1 MFQAHAL
8 IENLLFTIVPVLK
21 KRDSVT
27 SDNMDTSKDY
37 TSGFFNFMK
46 KATTP
51 VQTVDTIIERLDA
64 EGFSK
69 LDLNEQ
75 WNFSASGKYWLSPYP
90 SMIIAFT
97 IGKSDSL
104 TKSMRIIAAHT
115 DNPAFRIK
123 PNPEVSS
130 EGMLTLNVERYG
142 GPILNTWFDRP
153 LSIAGRI
160 AVKSDEVL
168 KPKVIHLDFQRPI
181 LTLPNLAIHMNPGP
195 NQSTEIKVQKEMQP
209 LLTRLMEDE
218 VKDNYLLDLVAKEI
232 GINAEEILDMDLNVY
247 CCEEGMLVG
256 LKEEFVSCPRIDD
269 LSMVYAAMEAL
280 VASDNNSGINI
291 AAFMDNEEVGSMTKQ
306 GADSV
311 LLSSILEKIH
321 AGIEGIDQRSE
332 CQVKDYFVISA
343 DGAHGLHP
351 NYAEKNDITNKP
363 VMNKGITIKISGS
376 RSYASEVETIAAF
389 QQLCNKA
396 GVKYQKFVNHSDQR
410 GGTTLGPLLSKYL
423 PVHVV
428 DVGVPMLA
436 MHSTRELMGK
446 QDFLDSIEVFRTFFQ
461 LE

>member
-1 MFQAHAL
+1 MDNSRDYISDFFQF
-8 IENLLFTIVPVLK
+8 I
-21 KRDSVT
+21 
-27 SDNMDTSKDY
+27 
-37 TSGFFNFMK
+37 K

-51 VQTVDTIIERLDA
+51 VQTVDTIIERLHA

-69 LDLNEQ
+69 LDMDEQ
-75 WNFSASGKYWLSPYP
+75 WNLSASGKYWLSPYP
-90 SMIIAFT
+90 SMIVAFT
-97 IGKSDSL
+97 IGSNDSL
-104 TKSMRIIAAHT
+104 TKGMKIIAAHT

-123 PNPEVSS
+123 PNPEVNI

-168 KPKVIHLDFQRPI
+168 KPKVIHLDFQKPI
-181 LTLPNLAIHMNPGP
+181 LTLPNLAIHMNPEVNKG
-195 NQSTEIKVQKEMQP
+195 TEIKVQKEMQP
-209 LLTRLMEDE
+209 LLTQLIGDE
-218 VKDNYLLDLVAKEI
+218 VQNNCLLDLVAKEA
-232 GINAEEILDMDLNVY
+232 GVKSEDILDLDLNVY

-256 LKEEFVSCPRIDD
+256 LKEEFISCPRIDD
-269 LSMVYAAMEAL
+269 LSMVYATMEAL
-280 VASDNNSGINI
+280 VSSENKAGINI
-291 AAFMDNEEVGSMTKQ
+291 AAFMDNEEIGSMTKQ

-321 AGIEGIDQRSE
+321 VGIEGIEQKSG
-332 CQVKDYFVISA
+332 CQMKDYFVISA

-351 NYAEKNDITNKP
+351 NYEEKNDITNKP
-363 VMNKGITIKISGS
+363 VMNKGIAIKISGS

-389 QQLCNKA
+389 QQLCDKV
-396 GVKYQKFVNHSDQR
+396 GVKYQKFVNHSDER
-410 GGTTLGPLLSKYL
+410 GGRTLGPLLSKYL
-423 PVHVV
+423 PVHAV

>member
-1 MFQAHAL
+1 
-8 IENLLFTIVPVLK
+8 
-21 KRDSVT
+21 
-27 SDNMDTSKDY
+27 MDTSSDY
-37 TSGFFNFMK
+37 INGFFGFMK

-51 VQTVDTIIERLDA
+51 VQTVDTIIERLKA

-69 LDLNEQ
+69 LDMNEQ
-75 WNFSASGKYWLSPYP
+75 WNLSASGKYWLSPYP
-90 SMIIAFT
+90 SMIVAFT
-97 IGKSDSL
+97 IGSSDFLSRG
-104 TKSMRIIAAHT
+104 MRIIAAHT

-123 PNPEVSS
+123 PNPEVNS

-142 GPILNTWFDRP
+142 GPIFSTWFDRP

-168 KPKVIHLDFQRPI
+168 KPKVIHLDFQKPI
-181 LTLPNLAIHMNPGP
+181 LTLPNLAIHMNPGA
-195 NQSTEIKVQKEMQP
+195 NKGTEIKVQKEMQP
-209 LLTRLMEDE
+209 LLTRLIEDE
-218 VKDNYLLDLVAKEI
+218 VKDNYLLDLVAKEA
-232 GINAEEILDMDLNVY
+232 GVNSEDILDMDLNVY
-247 CCEEGMLVG
+247 CCEEGMIVG
-256 LKEEFVSCPRIDD
+256 AKGEFISCPRIDD

-280 VASDNNSGINI
+280 VASENNGGINI

-311 LLSSILEKIH
+311 LLSTILEKIH
-321 AGIEGIDQRSE
+321 AGIEETEKESS
-332 CQVKDYFVISA
+332 CQMKDYFVISA

-351 NYAEKNDITNKP
+351 NYSEKNDITNKP

-389 QQLCNKA
+389 QQLCDKA

-410 GGTTLGPLLSKYL
+410 GGTTLGPILSKYL
-423 PVHVV
+423 PAHVV

>member
-1 MFQAHAL
+1 
-8 IENLLFTIVPVLK
+8 
-21 KRDSVT
+21 
-27 SDNMDTSKDY
+27 MDDSKDY
-37 TSGFFNFMK
+37 ISGFFGFMK

-51 VQTVDTIIERLDA
+51 AQTVDTIMERLGA

-75 WNFSASGKYWLSPYP
+75 WNLSASGKYWLSPYP

-97 IGKSDSL
+97 IGSSETLAKG
-104 TKSMRIIAAHT
+104 MRIIAAHT

-168 KPKVIHLDFQRPI
+168 KPKVIHLDLQRPI
-181 LTLPNLAIHMNPGP
+181 LTIPNLAIHMNREANKGV
-195 NQSTEIKVQKEMQP
+195 EIKVQKEMQP
-209 LLTRLMEDE
+209 LLTQLIEDE
-218 VKDNYLLDLVAKEI
+218 VKDNYLLDLVAKEA
-232 GINAEEILDMDLNVY
+232 GVNAEDILDMDLSVY
-247 CCEEGMLVG
+247 CCEEGVLVG
-256 LKEEFVSCPRIDD
+256 AKGEFISCPRIDD
-269 LSMVYAAMEAL
+269 LSMVYAVMEAI
-280 VASDNNSGINI
+280 VSSENKGGINI
-291 AAFMDNEEVGSMTKQ
+291 AAFMDNEEIGSMTKQ

-311 LLSSILEKIH
+311 LLSTILEKIH
-321 AGIEGIDQRSE
+321 VGIEQRPI
-332 CQVKDYFVISA
+332 CQMKDYFVISA

-351 NYAEKNDITNKP
+351 NYGEKNDITNKP
-363 VMNKGITIKISGS
+363 VMNKGITIKISGN

-389 QQLCNKA
+389 QQLCDKA
-396 GVKYQKFVNHSDQR
+396 GVNYQKFVNHSDQR
-410 GGTTLGPLLSKYL
+410 GGTTLGPILSKYL